1 MFKLCISDITS
12 PSRFLLL
19 DKLVGSSLLC
29 LSSPFHYFQ
38 FFSNFLKYSVSNFL
52 SSHPYNI
59 FAIYFPGNSSLL
71 KFFSSTISNFSCH
84 LTSASILLLNS
95 TTNSF
100 VFSKSSFFFQ
110 LLCSAMNPFHH
121 TRYFITPLILIL
133 LLFKIFST
141 SCSLTFSTSTG
152 FTSSFSCPPT

>member
-1 MFKLCISDITS
+1 MKRENKIKSTIND
-12 PSRFLLL
+12 L
-19 DKLVGSSLLC
+19 DTSLLC
-29 LSSPFHYFQ
+29 LFSLFHHFQ

-52 SSHPYNI
+52 SSYSYNI
-59 FAIYFPGNSSLL
+59 FAVYFPGNSFLL
-71 KFFSSTISNFSCH
+71 KSFSSTISNFSCY

-95 TTNSF
+95 ATNSF

-110 LLCSAMNPFHH
+110 LLCSAMNPFYH
-121 TRYFITPLILIL
+121 TRYFITLLIL

-141 SCSLTFSTSTG
+141 SYSLTFSTSTG

>member
-29 LSSPFHYFQ
+29 LFSLFHYFQ

-52 SSHPYNI
+52 LSHPYNI
-59 FAIYFPGNSSLL
+59 FTVYFPGNSSLL
-71 KFFSSTISNFSCH
+71 KSFSSTISNFSCH

-110 LLCSAMNPFHH
+110 LLCSAMNLFYH
-121 TRYFITPLILIL
+121 TKYFITPCYRTKVWTD
-133 LLFKIFST
+133 F
-141 SCSLTFSTSTG
+141 G
-152 FTSSFSCPPT
+152 